1 MSSNNK
7 KDFQFIFDTIIRLG
21 VLFGLLAVCL
31 AILGPFLSPVLW
43 GLLIA
48 VIFYPTYSFLL
59 KKLNDR
65 SNLAAFLIAA
75 GMLAALILPTL
86 LFVDSLVEGVQTLG
100 SQMQEGEFQIPPPQ
114 ESIKDWPLIGNQF
127 YDFWLKTSKDLGKTL
142 EQFDTQI
149 ASAGKFLLNI
159 LVETGLGFIQFLL
172 AIIIA
177 AVLLATSKEGKKFF
191 AKLLDKIVGDRGK
204 EFGNITELTIQNV
217 AKGILG
223 VSFIQSTLAGIGFL
237 LAGVPY
243 AGLWTLICLLLSVIQ
258 IGPGLVIIPVII
270 YLFTIYSPLAATLWA
285 VYFIVVMISD
295 NIMKPFMLGK
305 GAPVPM
311 LIIFIGSIGG
321 FILDG
326 FVGLFIGAIFLS
338 IGYKLFVAWVNE
350 SPSEITPEDS

>member
-1 MSSNNK
+1 M
-7 KDFQFIFDTIIRLG
+7 
-21 VLFGLLAVCL
+21 
-31 AILGPFLSPVLW
+31 
-43 GLLIA
+43 
-48 VIFYPTYSFLL
+48 
-59 KKLNDR
+59 
-65 SNLAAFLIAA
+65 
-75 GMLAALILPTL
+75 
-86 LFVDSLVEGVQTLG
+86 
-100 SQMQEGEFQIPPPQ
+100 
-114 ESIKDWPLIGNQF
+114 
-127 YDFWLKTSKDLGKTL
+127 
-142 EQFDTQI
+142 
-149 ASAGKFLLNI
+149 
-159 LVETGLGFIQFLL
+159 
-172 AIIIA
+172 
-177 AVLLATSKEGKKFF
+177 
-191 AKLLDKIVGDRGK
+191 LDKIVGDRGK

-285 VYFIVVMISD
+285 VHFIVVMISD